1 MPNKLVIMALKESF
15 KKGTRV
21 RLIHMND
28 FHAVPEGTYGTV
40 NYVDDIGS
48 IHVNWDNGST
58 LALIPGEDKFEKM
71 AKEE

>member
-1 MPNKLVIMALKESF
+1 MALKESF

-21 RLIHMND
+21 RLIHMDD

-48 IHVNWDNGST
+48 IHVNWDNGSA
-58 LALIPGEDKFEKM
+58 LALIPGEDKFEKVT
-71 AKEE
+71 KEE